1 MSTRCQIKIKD
12 SKEMNYADGNIHI
25 YKHSDGYPSDVLP
38 VLVPFVKRFFKER
51 GFDPIYLLCQIVR
64 AFAVRDFQEA
74 QGEYKTH
81 KKEGDN
87 FHSRQD
93 YQGWGLDC
101 DRHGDIRYLYEI
113 DEKGDIFVNGVLV
126 TEGVYKKL
134 IKENSKFEIPVL
146 DLK

>member
-12 SKEMNYADGNIHI
+12 SDKKNYADGNIHI

-64 AFAVRDFQEA
+64 VFAVRDFQEA
-74 QGEYKTH
+74 QEKRYKSF

-113 DEKGDIFVNGVLV
+113 DENGDIFVNDELV
-126 TEGVYKKL
+126 TEDVYAKL
-134 IKENSKFEIPVL
+134 IKEGF
-146 DLK
+146 